1 MAVLLLLFSE
11 SSLRRDRSR
20 LAAWGV
26 HLGLGLVVL
35 GVAVSGPYKV
45 TREAVLDQG
54 ESLKLD
60 EYTLTYDSFHRY
72 SRPGLEAY
80 QARLTVREGDKP
92 IGTLKPERRMY
103 RNFKQPFAEA
113 SVLPGLGDEIY
124 ATLLGFSQEK
134 VIRLQAQIHPMVN
147 WIWIGGV
154 AMTCCGLLGLRPRGR
169 PQRS

>member
-1 MAVLLLLFSE
+1 
-11 SSLRRDRSR
+11 
-20 LAAWGV
+20 V

-54 ESLKLD
+54 ESLALQ
-60 EYTLTYDSFHRY
+60 EYTLTYDSFHRF
-72 SRPGLEAY
+72 SQPGLEAY
-80 QARLTVREGDKP
+80 QARLTVREGDRT
-92 IGTLKPERRMY
+92 IGRLKPERRMY

-169 PQRS
+169 GQRS